1 MGHGLGSGLGG
12 GDDALDV
19 ILGTAQRFTG
29 HQESRLYGCGLFGL
43 KVWHELGHG
52 YACKLFGGRVPEMG
66 CKLIV
71 GMPLA
76 YVDASAAWSFPRRRD
91 RILVMLGGMYFEL
104 LLAVPAALVWAA
116 WPHSALG
123 ACAYQIVFMSG
134 VATIL
139 FNINPLMKYDGYFIL
154 GDMLGISNLQA
165 RSVQEVK
172 RVLKAR
178 VLGIEGQA
186 NSTADAR
193 DRLIFLAMASR
204 ATFTAGH
211 SCSRSRA

>member
-1 MGHGLGSGLGG
+1 MDPRLDGRLGG
-12 GDDALDV
+12 GIDALDV
-19 ILGTAQRFTG
+19 VLGTAQRFAG
-29 HQESRLYGCGLFGL
+29 GQEPRLYGHCLLGL

-104 LLAVPAALVWAA
+104 LLAVPAALVWAY

-123 ACAYQIVFMSG
+123 RLRLPDRVHVGRSYH
-134 VATIL
+134 
-139 FNINPLMKYDGYFIL
+139 
-154 GDMLGISNLQA
+154 
-165 RSVQEVK
+165 SVQRKSSDEV
-172 RVLKAR
+172 
-178 VLGIEGQA
+178 
-186 NSTADAR
+186 
-193 DRLIFLAMASR
+193 
-204 ATFTAGH
+204 
-211 SCSRSRA
+211 